1 MDETNISAGDGRAV
15 RREEWR
21 RILSEQQASGRKA
34 AAFCRERGIPVW
46 KFGYWRKALTVEET
60 GGFVQMQASTA
71 QGTASHVWVEA
82 GRWRICITPGFDP
95 ATLRLAAEALTAS

>member
-1 MDETNISAGDGRAV
+1 MDDTNNSAGDGRAA

-21 RILSEQQASGRKA
+21 RILIEQQASGRKA

-46 KFGYWRKALTVEET
+46 KFGYWRKALTVAET
-60 GGFVQMQASTA
+60 GGFVQMRVSTA
-71 QGTASHVWVEA
+71 QETVSHVWVKA
-82 GRWRICITPGFDP
+82 GRWRICVLPGFDP